1 MMSLY
6 LNGVLIGSFTTTYDH
21 SNIFDLTIGKW
32 DNGTYNPAR
41 VGAAR
46 LYKNVALNQDQ
57 IRQNLHA
64 QIGNYV

>member
-1 MMSLY
+1 MIIYFVKFLA
-6 LNGVLIGSFTTTYDH
+6 YDH

-32 DNGTYNPAR
+32 DNAVHNPAR

-46 LYKNVALNQDQ
+46 LYKNVALTQDQ